1 MFDIGFPEL
10 VLIMVIALLV
20 FGPGKMAEIGRELG
34 KGVRDFRRA
43 TSDVTKEFNDAL
55 KLDEPAKP
63 APAPAPATA
72 PSYFPPPATQ
82 AAPQP
87 EVAEATSGA
96 PPAASAGEVEANAP
110 AASPAPPE
118 PVWPPATAESP
129 QAGVVAD
136 EPGAS

>member
-43 TSDVTKEFNDAL
+43 TADVTKEFNDAL

-63 APAPAPATA
+63 APAPAPVATSVYA
-72 PSYFPPPATQ
+72 PPPAAQ
-82 AAPQP
+82 PAP
-87 EVAEATSGA
+87 AEAAKDAGGA
-96 PPAASAGEVEANAP
+96 TPVEPVEPPAAAE
-110 AASPAPPE
+110 PPQ
-118 PVWPPATAESP
+118 S
-129 QAGVVAD
+129 GVVAD

>member
-20 FGPGKMAEIGRELG
+20 FGPGKMAEIGRQLG
-34 KGVRDFRRA
+34 KGVGDFRRA
-43 TSDVTKEFNDAL
+43 TADVTKEFNDAL

-63 APAPAPATA
+63 VPAPAPVATPVYA
-72 PSYFPPPATQ
+72 PPPAAQ
-82 AAPQP
+82 PAPSEAAKD
-87 EVAEATSGA
+87 ASGA
-96 PPAASAGEVEANAP
+96 PPAASAEEVAANAP
-110 AASPAPPE
+110 AGEMAPAE
-118 PVWPPATAESP
+118 PVEPAATAEPP

>member
-10 VLIMVIALLV
+10 MVILVIALLV

-63 APAPAPATA
+63 APAPAPPLAATC
-72 PSYFPPPATQ
+72 
-82 AAPQP
+82 AAPTP
-87 EVAEATSGA
+87 DPT
-96 PPAASAGEVEANAP
+96 PPAAPVSEAAEP
-110 AASPAPPE
+110 SSPPVAPE
-118 PVWPPATAESP
+118 PP
-129 QAGVVAD
+129 QSDVVAD
-136 EPGAS
+136 APGSS